1 MGETLMTYLQNKSL
15 LNQQIALEKL
25 HTSHV
30 DLNMLMLADN
40 EDCFS
45 SNNRYTLL
53 NWACYY
59 RFEEVIAFLLL
70 RGGDPF
76 LQTQEICE
84 TEPLPILH
92 SVIENVLH
100 WYSKLACSERC
111 AHILAMINYCGN
123 PVTDIGRD
131 PDGGLTHIL
140 STMNIAKNV
149 H

>member
-53 NWACYY
+53 N
-59 RFEEVIAFLLL
+59 
-70 RGGDPF
+70 
-76 LQTQEICE
+76 
-84 TEPLPILH
+84 
-92 SVIENVLH
+92 
-100 WYSKLACSERC
+100 
-111 AHILAMINYCGN
+111 
-123 PVTDIGRD
+123 
-131 PDGGLTHIL
+131 
-140 STMNIAKNV
+140 
-149 H
+149 